1 VPEVLPGPEMTD
13 FRDEL
18 FNLKSEPGPIIMWH
32 ARCPHGLPDQSW
44 VSRGFYTSGRSV
56 SVPLCRCH

>member
-1 VPEVLPGPEMTD
+1 MKD

-18 FNLKSEPGPIIMWH
+18 FKNMKTEPGPIIMWH

-44 VSRGFYTSGRSV
+44 VSRGFYVSGRSV
-56 SVPLCRCH
+56 SIPLCRCR